1 MSKRLIAFLSILSI
15 FLSTLLIPANAAAK
29 AGAKCSKIG
38 VKSVVGAKTFTCIKS
53 GNKLVWNKGVVAPV
67 RKPIISPASSLLD
80 PSLCKLQK
88 PTNLPMDDGP
98 QGSVGFPR
106 NSESIVSLGNR
117 KGLVLYVE
125 FPDVKATSSLK
136 STWENSSIPTA
147 EKLMMESS
155 YGKFNLRVDATKE
168 IYKLTKPSTYYNLVE
183 TPSGGPVPNAPRPKL
198 DEVIHDAMELAD
210 PDIDFTQ
217 YLFVAVASPDS
228 ETLSLGGATGLGP
241 NLKKFDG
248 ITFAK
253 AVFQALNG
261 LTPITKKYKTLN
273 FTHDIGH
280 LLGLMHPYP
289 DMSPVHGAWDIMWN
303 FAYQNDFLGWNK
315 WKLNWIADEQI
326 SCLEK
331 NFTGEIVS
339 LISPVGTISND
350 KKIVVIKV
358 DATNALAIEV
368 RRKSTFDSLKS
379 SDEGVIVYKVD
390 TTKTQSQGPF
400 TMISNPSKV
409 INCENFTCV
418 LGTMKP
424 GESTKISGL
433 EIKVIQS
440 NSEGDYVSIKKIS

>member
-1 MSKRLIAFLSILSI
+1 MNKRLIAFLSILSLFI
-15 FLSTLLIPANAAAK
+15 SLPAIPVNAAAK
-29 AGAKCSKIG
+29 AGGACSKAGITAIAAG
-38 VKSVVGAKTFTCIKS
+38 KTFTCVKS
-53 GNKLVWNKGVVAPV
+53 GKKFVWNKGVVAPV

-80 PSLCKLQK
+80 PNLCKLQK
-88 PTNLPMDDGP
+88 PTNLQMDDGP
-98 QGSVGFPR
+98 EGSVGFPR
-106 NSESIVSLGNR
+106 NSESLVSLGNR

-136 STWENSSIPTA
+136 STWEKSSIPTA
-147 EKLMMESS
+147 EKLMKESS

-210 PDIDFTQ
+210 PDIDFSQ
-217 YLFVAVASPDS
+217 YSFVAVASPDS

-241 NLKKFDG
+241 NLKQFDG
-248 ITFAK
+248 VTFAK

-315 WKLNWIADEQI
+315 WKLNWIPDEQI
-326 SCLEK
+326 SCLDT
-331 NFTGEIVS
+331 NFTGEIVA

-358 DATNALAIEV
+358 DSTNALAIEV

-379 SDEGVIVYKVD
+379 SDEGIIVYKVD

-400 TMISNPSKV
+400 TIISNPSKV

-440 NSEGDYVSIKKIS
+440 SSEGDYVSIKKS

>member
-1 MSKRLIAFLSILSI
+1 MNKRLIAFLSILSLFI
-15 FLSTLLIPANAAAK
+15 SLPAIPVNAAAK
-29 AGAKCSKIG
+29 AGGACSKAGITAIAAG
-38 VKSVVGAKTFTCIKS
+38 KTFTCVKS
-53 GNKLVWNKGVVAPV
+53 GKKFVWNKGVVAPV
-67 RKPIISPASSLLD
+67 RKPSISPASSLLD
-80 PSLCKLQK
+80 PNLCKLQK
-88 PTNLPMDDGP
+88 PRNLQMDDGP
-98 QGSVGFPR
+98 EGSVGFPR
-106 NSESIVSLGNR
+106 NSESLVSLGNR

-125 FPDVKATSSLK
+125 FPDVQATSSLK
-136 STWENSSIPTA
+136 SSWEKSSIPIA
-147 EKLMMESS
+147 EKLMKESS
-155 YGKFNLRVDATKE
+155 YGKFNLRVDATKA
-168 IYKLTKPSTYYNLVE
+168 IYKLTKPSTYYNLIE
-183 TPSGGPVPNAPRPKL
+183 APGGGPVPNAPRPKL
-198 DEVIHDAMELAD
+198 DEVIHDAMALAD
-210 PDIDFTQ
+210 PDIDFSQ
-217 YLFVAVASPDS
+217 YSFVTVASPDS

-241 NLKKFDG
+241 NLKQFDG
-248 ITFAK
+248 VTFTK
-253 AVFQALNG
+253 AAFQALNG

-326 SCLEK
+326 SCLDK
-331 NFTGEIVS
+331 NFTGEFVA

-400 TMISNPSKV
+400 TIISNPSKV

-440 NSEGDYVSIKKIS
+440 NSEGDYVSIKKS

>member
-1 MSKRLIAFLSILSI
+1 MNKRLIAFLSILSLFI
-15 FLSTLLIPANAAAK
+15 SLPAIPVNAAAK
-29 AGAKCSKIG
+29 AGGACSKAGITAIAAG
-38 VKSVVGAKTFTCIKS
+38 KTFTCVKS
-53 GNKLVWNKGVVAPV
+53 GKKFVWNKGVVAPV

-80 PSLCKLQK
+80 PNLCKLQK
-88 PTNLPMDDGP
+88 PTNLQMDDGP
-98 QGSVGFPR
+98 EGSVGFPR
-106 NSESIVSLGNR
+106 NSESLVSLGNR

-125 FPDVKATSSLK
+125 FPDVQATSSLK
-136 STWENSSIPTA
+136 SSWEKSSIPIA
-147 EKLMMESS
+147 EKLMKESS
-155 YGKFNLRVDATKE
+155 YGKFNLRVDATKA
-168 IYKLTKPSTYYNLVE
+168 IYKLTKPSTYYNLIE
-183 TPSGGPVPNAPRPKL
+183 APGGGPVPNAPRPKL
-198 DEVIHDAMELAD
+198 DEVIHDAMALAD
-210 PDIDFTQ
+210 PDIDFSQ
-217 YLFVAVASPDS
+217 YSFVTVASPDS

-241 NLKKFDG
+241 NLKQFDG
-248 ITFAK
+248 VTFTK
-253 AVFQALNG
+253 AAFQALNG

-326 SCLEK
+326 SCLDK
-331 NFTGEIVS
+331 NFTGEFVA

-400 TMISNPSKV
+400 TIISNPSKV

-440 NSEGDYVSIKKIS
+440 NSGGDYVSIKKIS

>member
-1 MSKRLIAFLSILSI
+1 L
-15 FLSTLLIPANAAAK
+15 
-29 AGAKCSKIG
+29 
-38 VKSVVGAKTFTCIKS
+38 
-53 GNKLVWNKGVVAPV
+53 
-67 RKPIISPASSLLD
+67 
-80 PSLCKLQK
+80 
-88 PTNLPMDDGP
+88 
-98 QGSVGFPR
+98 
-106 NSESIVSLGNR
+106 VSLGNR

-136 STWENSSIPTA
+136 STWEKSSIPTA
-147 EKLMMESS
+147 EKLMKESS
-155 YGKFNLRVDATKE
+155 YGKFNLRVDATKA
-168 IYKLTKPSTYYNLVE
+168 IYKLTKPSTYYNLIE
-183 TPSGGPVPNAPRPKL
+183 APGGGPVPNAPRPKL
-198 DEVIHDAMELAD
+198 DEVIHDAMALAD
-210 PDIDFTQ
+210 RDIDFSQ
-217 YLFVAVASPDS
+217 YSFVTVASPDS

-241 NLKKFDG
+241 NLKQFDG
-248 ITFAK
+248 VTFTK
-253 AVFQALNG
+253 AAFQALNG

-326 SCLEK
+326 SCLDK
-331 NFTGEIVS
+331 NFTGEFVA

-400 TMISNPSKV
+400 TIISNPSKV

>member
-1 MSKRLIAFLSILSI
+1 MRKRAIAFLSILS
-15 FLSTLLIPANAAAK
+15 LSLSIPLVPANAVVK
-29 AGAKCSKIG
+29 AGTACSKAGITAIASG
-38 VKSVVGAKTFTCIKS
+38 KTFTCIKS
-53 GNKLVWNKGVVAPV
+53 GNKFVWNKGVVAPV

-136 STWENSSIPTA
+136 STWEKSSIPTA
-147 EKLMMESS
+147 EKLMKESS

-210 PDIDFTQ
+210 PDIDFSQ
-217 YLFVAVASPDS
+217 YSFVAVASPDS

-241 NLKKFDG
+241 NLKQFDG
-248 ITFAK
+248 VTFAK

-261 LTPITKKYKTLN
+261 LTPIIKKYKTLN

-315 WKLNWIADEQI
+315 WKLNWISDERI
-326 SCLEK
+326 SCLDR
-331 NFTGEIVS
+331 NFAGEIVA

-358 DATNALAIEV
+358 DSTNALAIEV

-400 TMISNPSKV
+400 TIISNPSKV
-409 INCENFTCV
+409 VNCENFTCV